1 MANAINELAGLSFDE
16 KKWITALRNKL
27 CETGTLT
34 DQDIE
39 TAFTD
44 LFVEEKYNTPA
55 NIPESNAAQNTVRE
69 NILYKLS
76 GNKNVGG
83 LLDDQELIFSPY
95 FSLIFGKNGTGKS
108 TYYKVLKDAFYSN
121 QEIKSNI
128 YSPNATPISASI
140 SFTKKNAYLKHQRN
154 GSITDFDTMETI
166 TAWNPGQRITAKI
179 KFCDSSI
186 LSQALTKKDA
196 GWDVD
201 KFKLGYYD
209 TLRDSIETVETKVA
223 EKIITLNQAL
233 TGDLTI
239 LTSNLKNEDQT
250 GYKYLLNNNTNKQ
263 RSELLTTLLALTLP
277 EDFETKKEKLEKE
290 STLKVSDITIQI
302 EAVKAKITLLK
313 TEKEKF
319 GNRLKLLQKLSD
331 TAKLISTYN
340 ELNEKR
346 SYSAFDK
353 YQLLFA
359 LTGDTTK
366 DNSFISLIKS
376 IAETALKHDH
386 KNYPEDVDKCFY
398 CNQELSE
405 ESKGLIKEL
414 HALVNS
420 TLETEIN
427 KAKKDIEDKSK
438 WIDENIVKKATQS
451 DLILSSIGEIY
462 NIATQGQ
469 VNINELIK
477 EEGKNT
483 CYTTIKTSL
492 DEFQDNFSVLAI
504 PVENVE
510 LIYSC
515 LHSEI
520 ALQEFSLAELTTNLN
535 GIQTTIDA
543 AKKGLNI
550 LNDIDFIVK
559 NHVLLNR
566 LQTSIDD
573 HIKYSDLSFRNYKTK
588 ISTDKSRVE
597 SSLVRNNYNQVFDN
611 YTQKFNLQKRDKIVR
626 NFSIQ
631 AGFTKIEPKINT
643 DQGSFAIQGIL
654 SEGEAKIYALCDWL
668 TELEFENIDTLIFD
682 DPINS
687 LDQRNIEKV
696 TEIIIGLSSKYQ
708 VVVFT
713 HNFEFYDKLVKKTLG
728 SKAIEKRACEICKDL
743 SDADKCQGKANAT
756 APLRKCG
763 NYFKVE
769 YTTQPGKTLKDLDF
783 FRFSYEQRIE
793 EIKSRITEGNKDGL
807 SGDLRVTINNYFE
820 NHILADIKRDVF
832 KGEDLIHY
840 WEKFNDISE
849 TDYTKLMEIHNKLS
863 GKSIHEPSIET
874 TTELDILDYKNYLN
888 EFITVIN
895 NCRGGTNAITLM
907 N

>member
-1 MANAINELAGLSFDE
+1 MANAINELAGLSFDDE
-16 KKWITALRNKL
+16 KWITVLRNKL
-27 CETGTLT
+27 CETGAIT
-34 DQDIE
+34 DRDIE
-39 TAFTD
+39 NAFND
-44 LFVEEKYNTPA
+44 LFVVDKYNIPA
-55 NIPESNAAQNTVRE
+55 NIPEANASQVTTRE

-76 GNKNVGG
+76 ANKNVGG

-95 FSLIFGKNGTGKS
+95 FSLVFGKNGTGKS
-108 TYYKVLKDAFYSN
+108 TYYKILKDAFYSN

-128 YSPNATPISASI
+128 YSTTATPISANV

-166 TAWNPGQRITAKI
+166 KAWSPGQRISAKT
-179 KFCDSSI
+179 KFCDSHI
-186 LSQALTKKDA
+186 LSQALTKKDV

-201 KFKLGYYD
+201 KFKLAYYD
-209 TLRDSIETVETKVA
+209 ILRNSIETIETRV
-223 EKIITLNQAL
+223 TDNLSNLNNAL
-233 TGDLTI
+233 TDDLTI
-239 LTSNLKNEDQT
+239 LTSNLKNEEQT
-250 GYKYLLNNNTNKQ
+250 GYKFLLNNNTNKQ
-263 RSELLTTLLALTLP
+263 RTELLTKLLALTLP
-277 EDFETKKEKLEKE
+277 EDFETQKEKLEKD
-290 STLKVSDITIQI
+290 STLKVSDITTQI
-302 EAVKAKITLLK
+302 EALKNRISLLK
-313 TEKEKF
+313 TEKEKI
-319 GNRLKLLQKLSD
+319 GNRLKLINKLSD
-331 TAKLISTYN
+331 TAALINTYT

-376 IAETALKHDH
+376 IAETALKHDQ
-386 KNYPEDVDKCFY
+386 KNYPENIDKCFY
-398 CNQELSE
+398 CNQELTE
-405 ESKGLIKEL
+405 ESKNLIKEL

-427 KAKKDIEDKSK
+427 NAKKGIEDKSK
-438 WIDENIVKKATQS
+438 WIDENILKKTIQS
-451 DLILSSIGEIY
+451 DLTITGIGEI
-462 NIATQGQ
+462 NSVATQCQ
-469 VNINELIK
+469 VNVNELIK
-477 EEGKNT
+477 EEANNA
-483 CYTTIKTSL
+483 CYTTIKNSL
-492 DEFQDNFSVLAI
+492 DEFKDKFSKLTI
-504 PVENVE
+504 QVEDLE

-515 LHSEI
+515 IHSEI
-520 ALQEFSLAELTTNLN
+520 ALNEFSLAELTANLN
-535 GIQTTIDA
+535 GIQTIIDTS
-543 AKKGLNI
+543 KKALYA
-550 LNDIDFIVK
+550 LNDLDFITK
-559 NHVLLNR
+559 NHVLLSR
-566 LQTSIDD
+566 LKSSIND
-573 HIKYSDLSFRNYKTK
+573 HIKYSDLSFRSYKTK
-588 ISTDKSRVE
+588 ISNDKSRVE
-597 SSLVRNNYNQVFDN
+597 NSLVRSNYNQVFDN

-631 AGFTKIEPKINT
+631 AGSTKIEPKITT

-668 TELEFENIDTLIFD
+668 TELEFENIDTLLFD

-696 TEIIIGLSSKYQ
+696 TAIIVELSKKYQ
-708 VVVFT
+708 VIVFT

-728 SKAIEKRACEICKDL
+728 SKAIENRGCEICKDL
-743 SDADKCQGKANAT
+743 PDAYRCQGKPNAT
-756 APLRKCG
+756 SALRKCG

-793 EIKSRITEGNKDGL
+793 DLKSRISAGNKDGL

-840 WEKFNDISE
+840 WEKFNDI
-849 TDYTKLMEIHNKLS
+849 TDADYAKLMEIHNKLS

-874 TTELDILDYKNYLN
+874 TTELDILDYKILLN
-888 EFITVIN
+888 DFITVIN
-895 NCRGGTNAITLM
+895 NCRGANTIALM

>member
-1 MANAINELAGLSFDE
+1 MANAINELAGLSFDDE
-16 KKWITALRNKL
+16 KWITVLKNKL
-27 CETGTLT
+27 CETGILT

-39 TAFTD
+39 NAFND
-44 LFVEEKYNTPA
+44 LFVTDKYNTAA
-55 NIPESNAAQNTVRE
+55 NIPEVNNSQATTRE
-69 NILYKLS
+69 NILYRLM

-95 FSLIFGKNGTGKS
+95 FSLVFGKNGTGKS

-128 YSPNATPISASI
+128 YTPTATAISANI

-154 GSITDFDTMETI
+154 GSITNFDAMET
-166 TAWNPGQRITAKI
+166 TNAWSPGQRIAAKI
-179 KFCDSSI
+179 KFCDSHI
-186 LSQALTKKDA
+186 LSQSLTKKDA

-201 KFKLGYYD
+201 KFKLGYFD
-209 TLRDSIETVETKVA
+209 LLRDSVETVETKVA
-223 EKIITLNQAL
+223 EKIGTLNQAL
-233 TGDLTI
+233 ADDLTI
-239 LTSNLKNEDQT
+239 LTSNLKNDEQT

-263 RSELLTTLLALTLP
+263 RSELLTNLLLLILP
-277 EDFETKKEKLEKE
+277 ADFETQKEKLERD
-290 STLKVSDITIQI
+290 STLKVSDITTQI
-302 EAVKAKITLLK
+302 EAIKVKIALLK

-319 GNRLKLLQKLSD
+319 GNRLKLLKDLSI
-331 TAKLISTYN
+331 TAALINTYN

-359 LTGDTTK
+359 LTGDTAK
-366 DNSFISLIKS
+366 NNSFISLIKS
-376 IAETALKHDH
+376 IGEAALKHNH
-386 KNYPEDVDKCFY
+386 KNYPENIDKCFY
-398 CNQELSE
+398 CNQELTE
-405 ESKGLIKEL
+405 ESKGLIKSL
-414 HALVNS
+414 HELVNS

-427 KAKKDIEDKSK
+427 KAKKNVEEKSK
-438 WIDENIVKKATQS
+438 WIDENILKKGIQNELT
-451 DLILSSIGEIY
+451 LTGIGEIY
-462 NIATQGQ
+462 NIATQNQ
-469 VNINELIK
+469 VNISELIK
-477 EEGKNT
+477 QEINNT
-483 CYTTIKTSL
+483 DYTAIKTGL
-492 DEFQDNFSVLAI
+492 DEFKDDFSKLTASF
-504 PVENVE
+504 ENVE

-515 LHSEI
+515 IHSEI
-520 ALQEFSLAELTTNLN
+520 ALNELSLAELTINLN
-535 GIQTTIDA
+535 GIQVTIDT

-559 NHVLLNR
+559 NHVLIYR
-566 LQTSIDD
+566 LKASIDD
-573 HIKYSDLSFRNYKTK
+573 HVKYSDLTFRGYKTK
-588 ISTDKSRVE
+588 ISNDKSRVE
-597 SSLVRNNYNQVFDN
+597 NSLVRSNYNQVFDS
-611 YTQKFNLQKRDKIVR
+611 YTQKFNLQKRDQIVR

-631 AGFTKIEPKINT
+631 AGSTKIEPKITT
-643 DQGSFAIQGIL
+643 DQGSFSIHGIL

-696 TEIIIGLSSKYQ
+696 TEIIIDLSRKYQ
-708 VVVFT
+708 VIVFT

-743 SDADKCQGKANAT
+743 PDADKCQGKPSAT
-756 APLRKCG
+756 SLLRKCG

-769 YTTQPGKTLKDLDF
+769 YTSQPGKTLKDLDF

-793 EIKSRITEGNKDGL
+793 EIKNRITEGNKDGL

-840 WEKFNDISE
+840 WEKFNEITD
-849 TDYTKLMEIHNKLS
+849 TDYAKLMEIHNKLS
-863 GKSIHEPSIET
+863 GKSVHEPSIEA
-874 TTELDILDYKNYLN
+874 TTELDVLDYKNYLN
-888 EFITVIN
+888 DFITVIN
-895 NCRGGTNAITLM
+895 NCRGANTIALM